1 MVLDND
7 RNDEEELRYKQVE
20 SSKILKPQ
28 IVSVGESVRER
39 ECVCERGA
47 AQPRV
52 VATAGKSELASKVC
66 LCRFTVSGGSAS

>member
-1 MVLDND
+1 LVLDND

-28 IVSVGESVRER
+28 IVSVGERVCVCVRVCVREGLR
-39 ECVCERGA
+39 SHG
-47 AQPRV
+47 
-52 VATAGKSELASKVC
+52 LASKVC